1 MASSF
6 VNNATFEGKSAF
18 EFYAS
23 LIDSEFSS
31 RSEWKNL
38 SSVKNKVLV
47 PQLSLSGITKSGEF
61 CDFGATG
68 SVTLSR
74 KEVTVCPFYVNLEI
88 CKKDIEATFLS
99 ERMNAGQL
107 NGEWAPSE
115 MTDFLINYVKEQV
128 KYDLEYNTWQ
138 GSTASCEGGLVNQ
151 AKDDGTVIDVGAT
164 ASALSASNVL
174 GEVARVLNAVPAVV
188 REKSDF
194 VLYVSREIEY
204 LFRQAIGALT
214 IPYFKAG
221 EKPELAYNGYTL
233 KATPGLSG
241 KQMFATTLSNLW
253 NVNDLGSDEQR
264 LVVVDMTNTTA
275 EAKARLAMQFKY
287 APAYGV
293 GAEVVLYS

>member
-1 MASSF
+1 MSSF
-6 VNNATFEGKSAF
+6 VNSSTFEGKSSFDFFRALLD
-18 EFYAS
+18 A
-23 LIDSEFSS
+23 EFSS

-38 SSVKNKVLV
+38 PSVKNEVLV
-47 PQLSLSGITKSGEF
+47 PQLSLSGITKIGEV
-61 CDFGATG
+61 CNFGATG

-74 KEVTVCPFYVNLEI
+74 KEVSVCPYYVNLEI

-99 ERMNAGQL
+99 ERMNAGQF
-107 NGEWAPSE
+107 NSEWAPSE
-115 MTDFLINYVKEQV
+115 MTSFLIDYVKEQV
-128 KYDLEYNTWQ
+128 MFDLEVATWQ

-151 AKDDGTVIDVGAT
+151 AKDDATVIDVGAT
-164 ASALSASNVL
+164 ASALSASNIL
-174 GEVARVLNAVPAVV
+174 GEVARVLNATPAVV

-194 VLYVSREIEY
+194 VVYVSREIEY

-264 LVVVDMTNTTA
+264 LVVVDMTQTTA
-275 EAKARLAMQFKY
+275 EQKARLAMQFKF

>member
-1 MASSF
+1 MSSF
-6 VNNATFEGKSAF
+6 VNNSTFEGK
-18 EFYAS
+18 AS
-23 LIDSEFSS
+23 FDFFAALIDADFSS

-38 SSVKNKVLV
+38 SSVKNEVLV
-47 PQLSLSGITKSGEF
+47 PQLSLSGITKVGEF

-68 SVTLSR
+68 SVALSR
-74 KEVTVCPFYVNLEI
+74 KTVSVCPFYVNLEI

-115 MTDFLINYVKEQV
+115 MTDFLINYVKQQV
-128 KYDLEYNTWQ
+128 MYDLEYQTWQ
-138 GSTASCEGGLVNQ
+138 GSTASCEGGLVGQ
-151 AKDDGTVIDVGAT
+151 ALLDSTVVDVSAT
-164 ASALSASNVL
+164 ASAITPSNVL
-174 GEVARVLNAVPAVV
+174 GEVARVLAAVPAVV
-188 REKSDF
+188 REKEDF
-194 VLYVSREIEY
+194 VLYVSREIEFA
-204 LFRQAIGALT
+204 FRQAIGALT

-233 KATPGLSG
+233 KATPGLTA

-264 LVVVDMTNTTA
+264 LVVVDMTATTA
-275 EAKARLAMQFKY
+275 EPKARLAMAFKY
-287 APAYGV
+287 APCYGV

>member
-1 MASSF
+1 MSSF
-6 VNNATFEGKSAF
+6 VNNSTFEGKSAY
-18 EFYAS
+18 EFYAA
-23 LIDSEFSS
+23 LIDADFSS

-38 SSVKNKVLV
+38 SSVKNDVLV
-47 PQLSLSGITKSGEF
+47 PQISLSGITKTGEF

-74 KEVTVCPFYVNLEI
+74 KEVTVCPTYVNLEI

-107 NGEWAPSE
+107 NGEWAPAE
-115 MTDFLINYVKEQV
+115 MTSFLIDYVKQQV
-128 KYDLEYNTWQ
+128 MYDLEIQTWS

-151 AKDDGTVIDVGAT
+151 ALGDASVIDVGAT
-164 ASALSASNVL
+164 ASALSVSNVL
-174 GEVARVLNAVPAVV
+174 GEVSRVLAATPAVV

-194 VLYVSREIEY
+194 VVYVSREIEF

-264 LVVVDMTNTTA
+264 LIIVDMTNTTA
-275 EAKARLAMQFKY
+275 EPKARLAMQFKY
-287 APAYGV
+287 APAYGI